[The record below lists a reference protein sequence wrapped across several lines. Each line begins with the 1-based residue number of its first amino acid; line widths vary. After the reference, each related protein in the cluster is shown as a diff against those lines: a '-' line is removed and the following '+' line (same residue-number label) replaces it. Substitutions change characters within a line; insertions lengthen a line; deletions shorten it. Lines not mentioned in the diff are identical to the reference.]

1 MNNQLSQL
9 NMLSSGRPPHNRSK
23 HMFTTIKHASV
34 SAIGMAWLGAILLG
48 ATFNYEEHQTRYR
61 TDMFR
66 DHPLV
71 GEFY

>member
-1 MNNQLSQL
+1 
-9 NMLSSGRPPHNRSK
+9 
-23 HMFTTIKHASV
+23 MFTTIKRASITAV
-34 SAIGMAWLGAILLG
+34 GMTWLGAILLG
-48 ATFNYEEHQTRYR
+48 ATFNYDEHQTRYR